1 MVVRKCKC
9 SSQVQAAFFMD
20 THHSKLYRPSHQAV
34 VECSSSSST
43 RTSSS
48 NNSSSHSPIKAAK
61 ADLQTSLVTIILLR
75 HQEEAAIHSPVSKE
89 SLEVERSLK
98 AHSVGLYQL
107 QE

>member
-9 SSQVQAAFFMD
+9 SSQVQAAFFMG

-34 VECSSSSST
+34 VECSSSST

-48 NNSSSHSPIKAAK
+48 NNSSSHSLIKAAK